1 MFGEPPPLNLQVG
14 REYFL
19 ILGLGRLSKSR
30 LAPKLD
36 QDLKSALGISP

>member
-14 REYFL
+14 EYFL

-36 QDLKSALGISP
+36 PDLKSALGISP